1 MNSGLVVAY
10 PNGTACWNIE
20 EELSLRE
27 CQEVFI
33 HVDPDIN
40 PLPGRSD
47 SDENR
52 HLSLFRFP

>member
-1 MNSGLVVAY
+1 MSSGLAVAY
-10 PNGTACWNIE
+10 PNGTASWNIE

-27 CQEVFI
+27 WQEVFL
-33 HVDPDIN
+33 HVDSDIN
-40 PLPGRSD
+40 PLPGRSH